1 MIRKELAAADEAA
14 AEAASSNSSS
24 GGGGNNTNSASAAAA
39 PPSSSSSTSTSA
51 AAQARLAAASD
62 EVIYKIDIPANR
74 YDMLC
79 LEGIARALN
88 VFTGRL
94 SPPPRYVVDE
104 NPSSSSSPSSS
115 SKITIS
121 VKPEVVLIRPF
132 IVAAVLRGVSL
143 DPVRYASLI
152 DLQERLH
159 QNLCRHRA
167 LVAIG
172 THDLSKLSPPFTY
185 EALPPAEVE
194 FVPLKQE
201 RAFRADEL
209 LEHYSKNDL
218 KLRKF
223 VPLLRGS
230 AVVPVVLDAER
241 KVASM
246 PPVING
252 ALSAITLD
260 TRDILVECTGTDL
273 RKCGIVLNTVV
284 AAFSE
289 YCANSTAA
297 EFRVEGVEVV
307 DALGRRKTTPD
318 LSPRSMRVSLE
329 EIHRVTGLRQLGG
342 AQVAKLLTRMAL
354 EAKVVEVA
362 AAAENGEKTQ
372 NSTSS
377 SNSTSTAALLDV
389 SIPPTRTDV
398 LHACDVAED
407 VAIAFGYNNIEP
419 SVPALPC
426 FGRDA
431 PLSALCEA
439 LRAELAGAG
448 LCEILT
454 WALCPAAEA
463 GRLLRRPQPAAVA
476 VADAATAEFEVL
488 RTSLLPGALRT
499 LASNRDAP
507 LPVRVFE
514 VGDVVLLDGAPD
526 GLEGGRWGDFLRG
539 DGEGGEAAGAAAANS
554 PTPPPPAPAEV
565 PAFANGTG
573 ATNCRRLVVCYAAAE
588 GCFQVVHGYLNRVM
602 EALGVP
608 TLDRSLSAALGGAGS
623 AAAADKQRREGAPCY
638 GWEAS
643 EDPAFFP
650 GRQASVVLHEA
661 VEVEEE
667 EEGETE
673 KEKAKVKA
681 AATEDEEEGVS
692 KKKTRRF
699 RYGPAKKVGVFGIVH
714 PDAAAAFGLEGR
726 AVVGALELDLEP
738 FCFDQSYRKLRTH
751 LDMRGAGAAAAA
763 EI

>member
-14 AEAASSNSSS
+14 AEAAASN
-24 GGGGNNTNSASAAAA
+24 ASTAPAAAAAAA
-39 PPSSSSSTSTSA
+39 PSSSATTSA

-88 VFTGRL
+88 IFTGRL
-94 SPPPRYVVDE
+94 SPPPRYVVVPSSSE
-104 NPSSSSSPSSS
+104 NPSSSRV
-115 SKITIS
+115 TIS

-132 IVAAVLRGVSL
+132 IVAAVLRGVRL
-143 DPVRYASLI
+143 DAVRYASLI

-172 THDLSKLSPPFTY
+172 THDLAKLSGPNFTY

-209 LEHYSKNDL
+209 LEHYAKNDL

-223 VPLLRGS
+223 VPLLKGS
-230 AVVPVVLDAER
+230 AVVPVVLDAQR
-241 KVASM
+241 RVASM

-260 TRDILVECTGTDL
+260 TSDILVECTGTDL
-273 RKCGIVLNTVV
+273 RKCGVVLNTVV

-289 YCANSTAA
+289 YCSASTAA
-297 EFRVEGVEVV
+297 EFRVEGVEVT
-307 DALGRRKTTPD
+307 DATGHRLTTPD

-329 EIHRVTGLRQLGG
+329 EVHRVTGLGQLGG
-342 AQVAKLLTRMAL
+342 PQVAKLLTRMAL
-354 EAKVVEVA
+354 EAKVVAAEEKSGDENKGRNSA
-362 AAAENGEKTQ
+362 AAGT
-372 NSTSS
+372 
-377 SNSTSTAALLDV
+377 LLDV

-463 GRLLRRPQPAAVA
+463 GRLLRRPQPASVA

-514 VGDVVLLDGAPD
+514 IGDVVLLDGAPD
-526 GLEGGRWGDFLRG
+526 GLEGGRWGDFRG
-539 DGEGGEAAGAAAANS
+539 GGGEGAAAA
-554 PTPPPPAPAEV
+554 TPSPPPAEI

-608 TLDRSLSAALGGAGS
+608 TRDPLLSAALGPGS
-623 AAAADKQRREGAPCY
+623 AAAAEKQRREGAPCY
-638 GWEAS
+638 GWEPS

-650 GRQASVVLHEA
+650 GRQASVVLYEA
-661 VEVEEE
+661 VEEKETEEEKKQAAAMETQE
-667 EEGETE
+667 EEG
-673 KEKAKVKA
+673 
-681 AATEDEEEGVS
+681 DEGER
-692 KKKTRRF
+692 KRKTRKF
-699 RYGPAKKVGVFGIVH
+699 KYGPAKRVGVFGIVH

-751 LDMRGAGAAAAA
+751 LDMRGAEAA
-763 EI
+763 EL

>member
-1 MIRKELAAADEAA
+1 MLRKELAAADEAK
-14 AEAASSNSSS
+14 AEAATASNSSS
-24 GGGGNNTNSASAAAA
+24 GNNAPAPSSAAAA
-39 PPSSSSSTSTSA
+39 ASSSSSTSTSA
-51 AAQARLAAASD
+51 AAQARLLAASD
-62 EVIYKIDIPANR
+62 ETIYKIDIPANR

-88 VFTGRL
+88 IFTGRL
-94 SPPPRYVVDE
+94 SPPPRYLVAA
-104 NPSSSSSPSSS
+104 SGSPSS
-115 SKITIS
+115 KVTIT
-121 VKPEVVLIRPF
+121 VRPEVVLIRPF

-172 THDLSKLSPPFTY
+172 THDLARLRAPFTF

-201 RAFRADEL
+201 RSFRADEL
-209 LEHYSKNDL
+209 LEHYAKNDL

-223 VPLLRGS
+223 VPLLKGS
-230 AVVPVVLDAER
+230 PVVPVVLDSER
-241 KVASM
+241 RVASM

-252 ALSAITLD
+252 ALSAITLE

-273 RKCGIVLNTVV
+273 RKCNIVLNTVV
-284 AAFSE
+284 AAFGE
-289 YCANSTAA
+289 YCAGSTAA
-297 EFRVEGVEVV
+297 AFSVEGVEVV
-307 DALGRRKTTPD
+307 DASGNRTTTPD

-342 AQVAKLLTRMAL
+342 AEVARLLTRMAL
-354 EAKVVEVA
+354 EAEVV
-362 AAAENGEKTQ
+362 AESDDASG
-372 NSTSS
+372 SS
-377 SNSTSTAALLDV
+377 SSAASATLLDV

-439 LRAELAGAG
+439 LRLELSGAG
-448 LCEILT
+448 LTEILT

-526 GLEGGRWGDFLRG
+526 GLEGGRWGDLD
-539 DGEGGEAAGAAAANS
+539 DGAAGYEAAAPAPPAPA
-554 PTPPPPAPAEV
+554 PPPAPAGV

-608 TLDRSLSAALGGAGS
+608 TRDPSLSAALGPGS
-623 AAAADKQRREGAPCY
+623 AAAAAKQRGAGAPCY
-638 GWEAS
+638 GWEPS
-643 EDPAFFP
+643 RDPAFFP
-650 GRQASVVLHEA
+650 GRQASVVLYEA
-661 VEVEEE
+661 TGEVEEE
-667 EEGETE
+667 AAAAAGGEGGQGGADGDGEK
-673 KEKAKVKA
+673 KEKRVRKF
-681 AATEDEEEGVS
+681 S
-692 KKKTRRF
+692 
-699 RYGPAKKVGVFGIVH
+699 YSPAKKVGVFGIVH

-751 LDMRGAGAAAAA
+751 LDMNLF
-763 EI
+763 

>member
-14 AEAASSNSSS
+14 AEAAAGAGASSS
-24 GGGGNNTNSASAAAA
+24 TASAGV
-39 PPSSSSSTSTSA
+39 PFSSSSTSTA

-88 VFTGRL
+88 IFTGKL
-94 SPPPRYVVDE
+94 SPPPRYAVVE
-104 NPSSSSSPSSS
+104 NSSSSSSPA
-115 SKITIS
+115 SKISFT

-172 THDLSKLSPPFTY
+172 THDLAKLKPPFTY
-185 EALPPAEVE
+185 EALPPNEVE

-201 RAFRADEL
+201 RSFKADEL

-223 VPLLRGS
+223 VPLLKDS
-230 AVVPVVLDAER
+230 VVVPVVLDADR

-260 TRDILVECTGTDL
+260 TKDILVECTGTDL
-273 RKCGIVLNTVV
+273 RKCGLVLNTVV
-284 AAFSE
+284 AAFAE
-289 YCANSTAA
+289 YCSSSTAA
-297 EFRVEGVEVV
+297 SFVVEGVEVV
-307 DALGRRKTTPD
+307 NSFGESTTTPD

-342 AQVAKLLTRMAL
+342 EEVARLLTRMAL
-354 EAKVVEVA
+354 EAKVVVVG
-362 AAAENGEKTQ
+362 ENGEKT
-372 NSTSS
+372 STSS
-377 SNSTSTAALLDV
+377 SSNSSSPPPPVFLDV

-407 VAIAFGYNNIEP
+407 VAIAFGYNNIVP

-426 FGRDA
+426 FGKDA
-431 PLSALCEA
+431 PLSALCES
-439 LRAELAGAG
+439 LRNELAGAG
-448 LCEILT
+448 LSEILT

-463 GRLLRRPQPAAVA
+463 GRLLRRPAPAAVA

-488 RTSLLPGALRT
+488 RTTLLPGALRT

-507 LPVRVFE
+507 LPVKVFE

-526 GLEGGRWGDFLRG
+526 GLEGGRWGDF
-539 DGEGGEAAGAAAANS
+539 DEGEGGEAGTTKATTMKA
-554 PTPPPPAPAEV
+554 TPPPCPI

-573 ATNCRRLVVCYAAAE
+573 ATNSRRLVVCYAAPE
-588 GCFQVVHGYLNRVM
+588 GCFQVVHGYLNRIM
-602 EALGVP
+602 EVLGVP
-608 TLDRSLSAALGGAGS
+608 TRDPTLSAALGAGC
-623 AAAADKQRREGAPCY
+623 AAAAEKQRRDGAPCY
-638 GWEAS
+638 GWEPS
-643 EDPAFFP
+643 RDPAFFP
-650 GRQASVVLHEA
+650 GRQASVVLYEA
-661 VEVEEE
+661 VEEE
-667 EEGETE
+667 EKAAGGGGGEKETQE
-673 KEKAKVKA
+673 KEKRSGG
-681 AATEDEEEGVS
+681 ERGEGGSSGKKS
-692 KKKTRRF
+692 KGLTTCEPPRR
-699 RYGPAKKVGVFGIVH
+699 VGVFGIVH

-751 LDMRGAGAAAAA
+751 LDMSA

>member
-14 AEAASSNSSS
+14 AEAAAAASKS
-24 GGGGNNTNSASAAAA
+24 GGGCVAAAVAAAA
-39 PPSSSSSTSTSA
+39 SSSSSSTTS

-88 VFTGRL
+88 IFTGRL
-94 SPPPRYVVDE
+94 SPPPRYLVAGAA
-104 NPSSSSSPSSS
+104 SSSSSKVS
-115 SKITIS
+115 IS

-167 LVAIG
+167 LVASG
-172 THDLSKLSPPFTY
+172 THDLSKLRPPFTY
-185 EALPPAEVE
+185 EALHPREVE
-194 FVPLKQE
+194 FLPLKQE
-201 RAFRADEL
+201 RPFRADEL
-209 LEHYSKNDL
+209 LDHYAKNDL

-223 VPLLRGS
+223 VPLLKDS
-230 AVVPVVLDAER
+230 AVVPVVLDSER
-241 KVASM
+241 RVASM

-260 TRDILVECTGTDL
+260 TRDILVECTGTDS

-284 AAFSE
+284 AAFAE
-289 YCANSTAA
+289 YCSGSTAST
-297 EFRVEGVEVV
+297 FSVEGVEIVS
-307 DALGRRKTTPD
+307 ALGEKTMTPD
-318 LSPRSMRVSLE
+318 LSLRSMRVSLE
-329 EIHRVTGLRQLGG
+329 EIHRVTGLKQLGG
-342 AQVAKLLTRMAL
+342 EEVARLLTRMAL
-354 EAKVVEVA
+354 EAKVAV
-362 AAAENGEKTQ
+362 ENGKNEK
-372 NSTSS
+372 TSS
-377 SNSTSTAALLDV
+377 SSSSYSTPSSSSSSSSSPSSNCSPTFLDI

-439 LRAELAGAG
+439 LRIELAAAG
-448 LCEILT
+448 LSEILT

-463 GRLLRRPQPAAVA
+463 GRLLRRPAPAAVA

-499 LASNRDAP
+499 LASNRDAQ

-526 GLEGGRWGDFLRG
+526 GLEGGRWGDFL
-539 DGEGGEAAGAAAANS
+539 DGGAAEEVAASSSSSALATKTTTAAAAA
-554 PTPPPPAPAEV
+554 API

-573 ATNCRRLVVCYAAAE
+573 ATNSRRLVICYAAAE
-588 GCFQVVHGYLNRVM
+588 GCFQVVHGLLNRVM

-608 TLDRSLSAALGGAGS
+608 TRDPSLSAALGAGS
-623 AAAADKQRREGAPCY
+623 AAAAEKQRREGAPCY
-638 GWEAS
+638 GWELS
-643 EDPAFFP
+643 RDPAFFP
-650 GRQASVVLHEA
+650 GRQASVVLYEA
-661 VEVEEE
+661 EEEQQQEDEEE
-667 EEGETE
+667 EEEEVAVGEEGEGDKGGE
-673 KEKAKVKA
+673 KEKRKNKKIAYKA
-681 AATEDEEEGVS
+681 PT
-692 KKKTRRF
+692 
-699 RYGPAKKVGVFGIVH
+699 KVGVFGIVH

-726 AVVGALELDLEP
+726 AVIGALELDLEP
-738 FCFDQSYRKLRTH
+738 FCFDQRYRKLRTH
-751 LDMRGAGAAAAA
+751 LDMRA
-763 EI
+763 